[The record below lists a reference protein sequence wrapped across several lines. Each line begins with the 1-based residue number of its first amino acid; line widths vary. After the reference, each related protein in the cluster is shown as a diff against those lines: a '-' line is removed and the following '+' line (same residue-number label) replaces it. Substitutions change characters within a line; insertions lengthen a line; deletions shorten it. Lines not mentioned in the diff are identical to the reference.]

1 MTRLAASESLVRGPG
16 AAFAPGLTALIAAG
30 RRGVDLGFDFGV
42 RVLQA
47 GDVHIETTTD
57 EVVWVLLSGAAKIDW
72 GDGRGTVERDSVFDV
87 APTVLHLSMGTRVRI
102 EARSMRVEWAVA
114 RGRNPQRF
122 AARLYAPEEV
132 DLERRG
138 ADLAQGACARTVR
151 LVFDART
158 RPESTFV
165 VGEVVADAGRW
176 SSYPPHAHPQPELY
190 HYRFAP
196 QQGYGHAEC
205 GADVY
210 RVESGD
216 TLCIP
221 GGFTHAQVAAA
232 GYGMYYLWIVRHLQ
246 GAPYTGFAY
255 DPRHAW
261 LLDPAQQG
269 WTPR

>member
-1 MTRLAASESLVRGPG
+1 MTRPDAIEALVRGPG
-16 AAFAPGLTALIAAG
+16 TAFAPGMTALVAAG

-42 RVLQA
+42 CVLQA
-47 GDVHIETTTD
+47 GEVHAETATD
-57 EVVWVLLSGAAKIDW
+57 EIVWVLLEGAAAIDC
-72 GDGRGTVERDSVFDV
+72 GDTRCDVERASVFETPPTVVHVAAGTV
-87 APTVLHLSMGTRVRI
+87 LRI
-102 EARSMRVEWAVA
+102 TARSRRVEWAVA
-114 RGRNPQRF
+114 RGRNARYF
-122 AARLYAPEEV
+122 APRVFRPADVE
-132 DLERRG
+132 LERRG
-138 ADLAQGACARTVR
+138 AALAQGACARTVR
-151 LVFDART
+151 LVFDTRT
-158 RPESTFV
+158 RPESSFV

-205 GADVY
+205 GADVH

-221 GGFTHAQVAAA
+221 GGLTHAQVAAA
-232 GYGMYYLWIVRHLQ
+232 GYGMYYLWIVRHLE

-269 WTPR
+269 WTP